1 MTASPVA
8 EFAREQM
15 VAQQIRAWD
24 VLDEDVLNLFRR
36 LPRELFVPAAY
47 RDLAYADTRIPLP
60 QGQHMLAPSLA
71 GRILQALDV
80 QPGEAVL
87 EVGTGSGFL
96 SACFA
101 LQGARVSSLEIHAD
115 IADQAR
121 RNLAAAGVPGV
132 DVTHSDFFSRL
143 ADAGR
148 YDAIA
153 LTGSLPLYDSRIE
166 ALLKPDGRLFAV
178 VGEGAAMEAR
188 LITRAAS
195 GDRRQASLFE
205 TALDPLAHAPRAE
218 HFRF

>member
-1 MTASPVA
+1 MSMSQVA

-24 VLDEDVLNLFRR
+24 VLDEDILNLFRR
-36 LPRELFVPAAY
+36 LPRESFAPAAY
-47 RDLAYADTRIPLP
+47 RDVAYADMQIPLP
-60 QGQHMLAPSLA
+60 QGQHMLAPSVA

-80 QPGEAVL
+80 QPGENVL
-87 EVGTGSGFL
+87 EAGTGSGFL

-115 IADQAR
+115 LAEQAR
-121 RNLAAAGVPGV
+121 LNLAAVGIQGVT
-132 DVTHSDFFSRL
+132 VTHADFFSQL
-143 ADAGR
+143 ASAGR

-153 LTGSLPLYDSRIE
+153 VTGSLPLYDSRIE
-166 ALLKPDGRLFAV
+166 ALLKPDGRLFVV

-188 LITRAAS
+188 LITRSAS
-195 GDRRQASLFE
+195 GERRQNSLFE
-205 TALDPLAHAPRAE
+205 TVLDPLAHAPRAE